1 MKQTKQ
7 SNGLR
12 HLRND
17 EINFIKW
24 DNCINNAH
32 NGSIYAFSWYLD
44 IICEEWEAIVQ
55 EDYQAVMPL
64 LIKKKSGIKHV
75 YNTILANQLGVFS
88 TDIMDEEMTN
98 SFLRKVNQT
107 YKVFSVSLNKFNRI
121 NPRLFR
127 QKKNNIYE
135 FDLISNYNFIRGSY
149 SDTVFDNIEK
159 AKRKMVNILRG
170 LTPGEFMDF
179 IDYRSVM
186 ISGRRK
192 KETVKKLGQILGFV
206 INHGLGDIY
215 AAFSEENH
223 LCAAVFFLKSKRK
236 ASVLYSGVTREGIRL
251 KAMELLIDRFIQ
263 NNAEKNITL
272 SFENLVVPDREKF
285 FSGFGAGNYYFT
297 TVKSPVNPLRI
308 RKRWS

>member
-7 SNGLR
+7 PDGLR
-12 HLRND
+12 HLKNH

-32 NGSIYAFSWYLD
+32 NGIIYAFSWYLD
-44 IICEEWEAIVQ
+44 ILCDDWEAIIQ
-55 EDYQAVMPL
+55 DDYQAVMPL

-88 TDIMDEEMTN
+88 TEIMDEDLTN
-98 SFLRKVNQT
+98 TFLKKVNQT
-107 YKVFSVSLNKFNRI
+107 YKVFSVNLNKFNRI
-121 NPRLFR
+121 DPALFR
-127 QKKNNIYE
+127 QKKNNTYE
-135 FDLISNYNFIRGSY
+135 FDLISNYNLIRGAY
-149 SDTVFDNIEK
+149 SDAVYDNIEK
-159 AKRKMVNILRG
+159 AKSKMVNILRG
-170 LTPGEFMDF
+170 LTAGEFMDF

-192 KETVKKLGQILGFV
+192 KETVKKLGQIIAFV

-236 ASVLYSGVTREGIRL
+236 ATLLYSGITREGIRL
-251 KAMELLIDRFIQ
+251 NAMELLIDRFVQ

-272 SFENLVVPDREKF
+272 SFENLVVPDRKKF
-285 FSGFGAGNYYFT
+285 FSGFGAGNYHFT
-297 TVKSPVNPLRI
+297 TVKSPGNPLRI
-308 RKRWS
+308 RKWLS

>member
-1 MKQTKQ
+1 MKHAKQ
-7 SNGLR
+7 PDDLR
-12 HLRND
+12 HLKNH

-64 LIKKKSGIKHV
+64 LIKKRSGIKHV

-88 TDIMDEEMTN
+88 TEILDEEMTN
-98 SFLRKVNQT
+98 TFLRKVNQT
-107 YKVFSVSLNKFNRI
+107 YKVFSVNLNKFNRV
-121 NPRLFR
+121 NPTLFR
-127 QKKNNIYE
+127 QKKNNTYE

-149 SDTVFDNIEK
+149 SEAVFDNIER
-159 AKRKMVNILRG
+159 AKRKMLNILRG

-192 KETVKKLGQILGFV
+192 KETVKKLGQVLGFV

-263 NNAEKNITL
+263 KNAEKNITL

-285 FSGFGAGNYYFT
+285 FSGFGAGNYHFT
-297 TVKSPVNPLRI
+297 TVKSPLNPLRGW
-308 RKRWS
+308 RS